1 MVLSPTLHNVYAGC
15 ILLHSYYKSF
25 VNRMWEQMS
34 TKPPIVP
41 LFLAIVSLF
50 TYNGTLGFRFWVHQ
64 TKLRGGKPVLKSCVQ
79 IC

>member
-1 MVLSPTLHNVYAGC
+1 
-15 ILLHSYYKSF
+15 
-25 VNRMWEQMS
+25 MWEQMS